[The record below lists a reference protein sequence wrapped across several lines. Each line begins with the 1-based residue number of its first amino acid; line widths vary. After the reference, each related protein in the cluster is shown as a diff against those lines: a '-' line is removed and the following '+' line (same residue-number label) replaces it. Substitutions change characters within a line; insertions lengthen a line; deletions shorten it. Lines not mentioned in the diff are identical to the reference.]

1 MQLLLLL
8 LAVICMGAGSDLY
21 GDATSTR
28 AEASGG
34 FIFDTSGERPLT
46 MPFRLNVG
54 LLGFG
59 SDQLQS
65 GAQLDAV
72 EIESA
77 LMVRRSDHAHTNH
90 CQPPVQIPR
99 VKRPTAR
106 CTALSLC

>member
-1 MQLLLLL
+1 MLLLL
-8 LAVICMGAGSDLY
+8 LAVICMGVGSDVY
-21 GDATSTR
+21 GGASA

-77 LMVRRSDHAHTNH
+77 LMVRHSDHAHTQAAANT
-90 CQPPVQIPR
+90 R
-99 VKRPTAR
+99 A
-106 CTALSLC
+106 

>member
-1 MQLLLLL
+1 MRLGAAAALMVGWAAGNAEGQ
-8 LAVICMGAGSDLY
+8 AGS
-21 GDATSTR
+21 SQ
-28 AEASGG
+28 GG

-65 GAQLDAV
+65 GASLDAA

-77 LMVRRSDHAHTNH
+77 LMVRCRRAADILPRM
-90 CQPPVQIPR
+90 QRPPGDIAASIVGCVR
-99 VKRPTAR
+99 R
-106 CTALSLC
+106 

>member
-1 MQLLLLL
+1 MRLGA
-8 LAVICMGAGSDLY
+8 AVCRASFIRRTNALSIIVTWLVAWAAGN
-21 GDATSTR
+21 
-28 AEASGG
+28 AEGQDGSSQGG

-65 GAQLDAV
+65 GASLDAV

-77 LMVRRSDHAHTNH
+77 LMVRR
-90 CQPPVQIPR
+90 
-99 VKRPTAR
+99 R
-106 CTALSLC
+106 CRRRRRRRRR